1 MMNLESIGVP
11 MPKVTVSPKFQ
22 IVIPREV
29 RDSLSIKPG
38 EELQVFRYGDR
49 IELVPVRPIREMRG
63 FLRGIDTTVER
74 DPDRL

>member
-1 MMNLESIGVP
+1 MMKHESIGVL

-49 IELVPVRPIREMRG
+49 IELVPVRSIREMRG
-63 FLRGIDTTVER
+63 FLKGIDTTVER

>member
-1 MMNLESIGVP
+1 